1 MPCLILRFFFGG
13 MICDQFSHIDFEIVA
28 ELTDKSCINP
38 GILVLAIPVEVGAW
52 NIQILTKLILGNV
65 PICKDFL
72 YIKRQIS
79 VVHITN
85 PSLLR

>member
-1 MPCLILRFFFGG
+1 MPCLILRFFFGR
-13 MICDQFSHIDFEIVA
+13 MICDQFAHIDVKIVA

-38 GILVLAIPVEVGAW
+38 CILVLTIPVEVGAW
-52 NIQILTKLILGNV
+52 NVQFLTKLILGNV

>member
-1 MPCLILRFFFGG
+1 MPCLILRFFFGR

-38 GILVLAIPVEVGAW
+38 GILVLAIPVEVGAR
-52 NIQILTKLILGNV
+52 NVQVFAKLILGNV
-65 PICKDFL
+65 PICNDFL

-79 VVHITN
+79 VIHTTN